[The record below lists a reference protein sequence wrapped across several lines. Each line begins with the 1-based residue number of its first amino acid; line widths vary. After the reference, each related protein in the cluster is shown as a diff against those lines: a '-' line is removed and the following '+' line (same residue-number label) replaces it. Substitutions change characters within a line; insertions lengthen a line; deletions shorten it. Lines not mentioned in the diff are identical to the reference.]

1 MSSGIVE
8 LLANPYIPR
17 ILEVIL
23 GATFVFFAVI
33 SVILLYHW
41 KRYESINS
49 RTIFII
55 MLYFGGS
62 VFLFGG
68 AAYYLFLFIK

>member
-1 MSSGIVE
+1 MNPGIAE
-8 LLANPYIPR
+8 LLAHPYVPR
-17 ILEVIL
+17 LLAMIL
-23 GATFVFFAVI
+23 GATLIFFAIV

>member
-1 MSSGIVE
+1 MSQGIAE
-8 LLANPYIPR
+8 FYTFR
-17 ILEVIL
+17 ILMGIL
-23 GATFVFFAVI
+23 SVTFIFFAVI

-41 KRYESINS
+41 KRYEPANS
-49 RTIFII
+49 RTIFAT

-62 VFLFGG
+62 IILFGG

>member
-1 MSSGIVE
+1 MSQGIAE
-8 LLANPYIPR
+8 FYTFR
-17 ILEVIL
+17 ILMGIL
-23 GATFVFFAVI
+23 SATFIFFAVI

-41 KRYESINS
+41 KRYEPANS
-49 RTIFII
+49 RTIFAT

-62 VFLFGG
+62 IILFGG